1 MNSTKKPRSKMTI
14 QEKLEIVN
22 NIYVSYPRFKEII
35 NSFDYCHHFSCCKDE
50 PECLFLSGQ
59 TGVGKTTIY
68 QGIITHLPIGCYIW
82 LV

>member
-1 MNSTKKPRSKMTI
+1 MNSNKKNWSKMTI
-14 QEKLEIVN
+14 KEKLEIVN

-50 PECLFLSGQ
+50 PECMFLSGQ

-68 QGIITHLPIGCYIW
+68 RSYASTYPR
-82 LV
+82 